1 MLEEAINLIEKQIEM
16 NKIQEQNIKTWAREK
31 SVADCVRN
39 ELYENIRVWQFI
51 HNILEKEKT
60 NDIQS

>member
-1 MLEEAINLIEKQIEM
+1 MLEEAISLIEKQIEM

-39 ELYENIRVWQFI
+39 ELYENIRVLQFI
-51 HNILEKEKT
+51 HNILKNKEGETKE
-60 NDIQS
+60 